1 MAWFLQH
8 GSLKGCSEAEIAEQR
23 LVKPSSGDR
32 HELVG
37 GSPVKTAFLCDQ
49 CGSRLVAKLSLAGRK
64 SRCPKCGHGVVV
76 PSSAG
81 AAGYW
86 RAAVSQQLEP
96 QKVLQGGA
104 PRHPADDT
112 GGFRLKSVTPI
123 DVPPL
128 EAAAKKPTLAT
139 PRSGAEKRAP
149 QEAVPQKA
157 SKQRGVGPRP
167 KSAVATQPSKGHLS
181 SAAGAATAG
190 GDDDEL
196 KSLFGDEDEVAFE
209 FNPPERVVAPSQV
222 KNPLADVF
230 RVYRSLFSVLA
241 RLTSGISEASY
252 TISFILLILAVAG
265 GMIGNHGLV
274 SLGLG
279 LIVLL
284 NVIGVI
290 GDFASLVMLSFRK
303 DPMQGLLFLLPPYAV
318 YYIWADWKRYQHI
331 VGRMRIPVLMIGV
344 VLVAY
349 AFVPWLSGER
359 QPDADDA
366 TTVDAATADS
376 VAGEGGEPPPAEL
389 QGDADPGAD
398 VGYGVGGVERAAA
411 WVWSFFGGEPTALF
425 HISEGASSQDEDADQ
440 PEEAE

>member
-1 MAWFLQH
+1 M
-8 GSLKGCSEAEIAEQR
+8 
-23 LVKPSSGDR
+23 
-32 HELVG
+32 
-37 GSPVKTAFLCDQ
+37 
-49 CGSRLVAKLSLAGRK
+49 
-64 SRCPKCGHGVVV
+64 VV
-76 PSSAG
+76 PSSA
-81 AAGYW
+81 AAADDW

-96 QKVLQGGA
+96 QKLLQGGGA
-104 PRHPADDT
+104 RPPADES

-128 EAAAKKPTLAT
+128 EAAEKKPTSAT
-139 PRSGAEKRAP
+139 PRPGAKKRAP
-149 QEAVPQKA
+149 QKAVPQKA
-157 SKQRGVGPRP
+157 SEQRGAGPRP
-167 KSAVATQPSKGHLS
+167 KSAVTTQPPKVPTS
-181 SAAGAATAG
+181 SAAGAATPGA
-190 GDDDEL
+190 DEDEL
-196 KSLFGDEDEVAFE
+196 KGLFGDEDEVAFE

-230 RVYRSLFSVLA
+230 RVYRSVFSVLA

-265 GMIGNHGLV
+265 GMIGNHGLA

-303 DPMQGLLFLLPPYAV
+303 DPMQGVLFLLPPYAV
-318 YYIWADWKRYQHI
+318 YYIWADWKRYQQI

-359 QPDADDA
+359 PPAADDA
-366 TTVDAATADS
+366 VTVDATTADS